1 MSASNVCVQA
11 TMQFG
16 LAIKFYI
23 LFLIFLGINT
33 VVAKIHC
40 VIGFTGSRQRS
51 DAKRFQ
57 IVLRETEE
65 EFN

>member
-16 LAIKFYI
+16 LTIKFCI
-23 LFLIFLGINT
+23 LFLISLRINT
-33 VVAKIHC
+33 LVAKIHC

-51 DAKRFQ
+51 DAKRFDNF
-57 IVLRETEE
+57 T
-65 EFN
+65 